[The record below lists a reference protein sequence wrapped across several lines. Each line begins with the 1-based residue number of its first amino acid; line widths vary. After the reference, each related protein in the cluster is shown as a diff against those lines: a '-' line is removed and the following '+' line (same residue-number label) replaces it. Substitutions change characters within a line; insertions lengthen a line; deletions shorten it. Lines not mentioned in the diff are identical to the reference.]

1 MCQRPLIMKFSFI
14 SYVTLTTFVHFPYQ
28 TDFPHMQSRG
38 ICPFSAVGSL
48 LVFGVIASVLMASE
62 LMTRLFFRQNFVYSM
77 HSLCISYKTKS
88 GTDGLWKGFHRLQT
102 FSRTATSFQFRHITS
117 QACSSYCDRRWWEKW
132 YLWKIAQE
140 ANSFPFNILIC
151 LSLWTVKV
159 GASFLGF

>member
-1 MCQRPLIMKFSFI
+1 
-14 SYVTLTTFVHFPYQ
+14 
-28 TDFPHMQSRG
+28 
-38 ICPFSAVGSL
+38 
-48 LVFGVIASVLMASE
+48 
-62 LMTRLFFRQNFVYSM
+62 MTRLFFRQNFVYSM

-159 GASFLGF
+159 GASFLGFWMPWAWSWVLVGIRSRKPNNMVLRIEIRSLEWNFQTLLHSFYFYRIGVMM